1 MSKSP
6 PPSESVSLH
15 PCWGGGRVPLKV
27 LTNTATIVPAALCR
41 RFSVVYGEWE
51 GLTPWL
57 ARCAHICHATLARAR
72 PLFELSRHPL
82 CWNLPRR
89 NMFVLR
95 FVEMRSDLQMINLS
109 GPLHRICRVLIAIK
123 LRLTLWLPIKEDQ
136 EKLVD
141 HFTLKFI
148 FMK

>member
-57 ARCAHICHATLARAR
+57 ASCAHICHATLARAR

-95 FVEMRSDLQMINLS
+95 LAVMRSDLQMINLL
-109 GPLHRICRVLIAIK
+109 GPLHRGCRGLMGIK
-123 LRLTLWLPIKEDQ
+123 LRLTLWLVIKADQ
-136 EKLVD
+136 EKLVYRL
-141 HFTLKFI
+141 TLKWSSHS
-148 FMK
+148 